1 MKTIGTSLLLSL
13 VAFFAPISSLLVLVG
28 MAIVSDTIVGLYS
41 SYKTKTPILS
51 RKLARIV
58 SKMFVYQGVVLLFF
72 AMDKLI
78 INELTTIAIS
88 VQFITTKIVSLM
100 LVSIECYS
108 IDEKIR
114 NFNNGKGIQFYFIR
128 VLKLTKTLKKEYEDI
143 NVNNGEDN

>member
-1 MKTIGTSLLLSL
+1 MKTLLTSLLLSL

-28 MAIVSDTIVGLYS
+28 FAIVSDTIVGLYS

-78 INELTTIAIS
+78 INELSTMAIS

-114 NFNNGKGIQFYFIR
+114 NFNKGNGIKFYFTR
-128 VLKLTKTLKKEYEDI
+128 LLKLTKTLKKEYNDVKVE
-143 NVNNGEDN
+143 N

>member
-1 MKTIGTSLLLSL
+1 MKTLLTSLLLSL

-28 MAIVSDTIVGLYS
+28 FAIVSDTMVGLYS

-78 INELTTIAIS
+78 INELSAMAIS

-114 NFNNGKGIQFYFIR
+114 NFNKGNGIKFYFTR
-128 VLKLTKTLKKEYEDI
+128 LLKLTKTLKKEYNE
-143 NVNNGEDN
+143 VNDANN

>member
-1 MKTIGTSLLLSL
+1 MKTLFTSLLLSL

-28 MAIVSDTIVGLYS
+28 FAIVSDTIVGIYS

-78 INELTTIAIS
+78 INELSTMAIS
-88 VQFITTKIVSLM
+88 IQFITTKIVSLM

-114 NFNNGKGIQFYFIR
+114 NFNKGNGIKFYFTR
-128 VLKLTKTLKKEYEDI
+128 LLKLTKTLKKEYNDVKI
-143 NVNNGEDN
+143 DNK

>member
-1 MKTIGTSLLLSL
+1 MKTILISLSL
-13 VAFFAPISSLLVLVG
+13 SLIVFFAPIVPLLIMVG
-28 MAIVSDTIVGLYS
+28 MFIFADTVFGLIA
-41 SYKTKTPILS
+41 SYKLKTPIVS
-51 RKLARIV
+51 RKLSRIV

-78 INELTTIAIS
+78 INELSAMAIS

-114 NFNNGKGIQFYFIR
+114 NFNKGNGIKFYFTR
-128 VLKLTKTLKKEYEDI
+128 LLKLTKTLKKEYEDI
-143 NVNNGEDN
+143 NVNNGEAN